1 MLADSGG
8 TPDFFEQATA
18 LLCPILDPHSRVKRR
33 SEIDKIDTRVGKF
46 FPIRKL
52 LEVIA
57 KIQPIH

>member
-1 MLADSGG
+1 
-8 TPDFFEQATA
+8 
-18 LLCPILDPHSRVKRR
+18 LDPHSRVKRR

-57 KIQPIH
+57 KIQPIHQQ